1 MQIFMCKSKIQNA
14 ILTDLKLHYEG
25 SITIDVDLMEKA
37 RIMEY
42 ERVQVLN
49 LSNGS
54 RAETYVIKGKRGS
67 GEVCLNGACA
77 RLGYRG
83 DGVIIISYCLLGEE
97 EVDNYKPSIIVL
109 QGKNKVKSLII

>member
-14 ILTDLKLHYEG
+14 VLTDLKLDYEG
-25 SITIDVDLMEKA
+25 SITIDVDLMERA

-54 RAETYVIKGKRGS
+54 RAETYVIKGVGGG

-83 DGVIIISYCLLGEE
+83 DRVIIISYCLLVEE
-97 EVDNYKPSIIVL
+97 EVEDYKPRVLVL
-109 QGKNKVKSLII
+109 QGRNKVKSLII